1 MKRFSALTYAR
12 RFGLTTIL
20 LLSCFVALGA
30 VSSLAQLGPFGTV
43 DDNGKTF
50 TIEGKAVA
58 SSIHTCNFKYDNGL
72 PGFCNGSLRVERMLD
87 GKIDQREIIVTAMVA
102 IEKDGK
108 KPATLDSFIGGW
120 VKVDYVQKDGLF
132 IATSVVARTK
142 AN

>member
-1 MKRFSALTYAR
+1 MKRFPVLAHVR
-12 RFGLTTIL
+12 RFGMAAIL
-20 LLSCFVALGA
+20 VVSCFLALGA
-30 VSSLAQLGPFGTV
+30 VSPFAQLGPFGTM

-50 TIEGKAVA
+50 TIEGKVIA

-87 GKIDQREIIVTAMVA
+87 GKIEQRDIIVTAKIA
-102 IEKDGK
+102 IEKDGQ
-108 KPATLDSFIGGW
+108 KPATLDSFNGGW

-132 IATSVVARTK
+132 VATSVVARTK

>member
-1 MKRFSALTYAR
+1 MVPFRAVTAAVHSARPTFPRETSYA
-12 RFGLTTIL
+12 
-20 LLSCFVALGA
+20 VQ
-30 VSSLAQLGPFGTV
+30 V
-43 DDNGKTF
+43 
-50 TIEGKAVA
+50 
-58 SSIHTCNFKYDNGL
+58 
-72 PGFCNGSLRVERMLD
+72 CNGSLRVERMLD
-87 GKIDQREIIVTAMVA
+87 GKIDQREIIVTAKIA